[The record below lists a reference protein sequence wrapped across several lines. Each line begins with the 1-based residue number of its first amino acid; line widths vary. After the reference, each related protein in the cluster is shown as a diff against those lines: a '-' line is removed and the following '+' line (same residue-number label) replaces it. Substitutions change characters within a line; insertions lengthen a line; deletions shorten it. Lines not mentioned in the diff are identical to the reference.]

1 MWKSRCF
8 FLVREDDSA
17 DDFSYRKC
25 VDHILPLP
33 ENMKTPGYNG
43 NGHGGRGRRVGR
55 GGCRG
60 GVHIIKSS
68 LCTTNQGSLAFSQ
81 MHIV

>member
-60 GVHIIKSS
+60 GAKFHYNKTLVNTSS
-68 LCTTNQGSLAFSQ
+68 TQETE
-81 MHIV
+81 V